1 MKQRK
6 LQIMGILNVT
16 PDSFSDGG
24 KFNTLEKALKRAKEL
39 EKEGADIIDIGGE
52 STGPDSKEV
61 PLEEELKRTIP
72 IIKELRKITK
82 IPISIDTYKSQVA
95 EQALKAG
102 ANMVNDVTALRGDTK
117 MAKVIAKYKCPII
130 LMYSKDKTPRT
141 TVKKLKYK
149 DVIKTIKDF
158 LKKRITYAKK
168 HKIKPSQIIIDPGMG
183 QFISAIPKYS
193 YEIIARLH
201 ELKTLGHKIL
211 IGASRKS
218 FLGESMKSRI
228 EKGSTISAIAYL
240 NGASIIRTHD
250 VKQIKWL
257 KNLN

>member
-1 MKQRK
+1 
-6 LQIMGILNVT
+6 
-16 PDSFSDGG
+16 
-24 KFNTLEKALKRAKEL
+24 
-39 EKEGADIIDIGGE
+39 
-52 STGPDSKEV
+52 
-61 PLEEELKRTIP
+61 
-72 IIKELRKITK
+72 
-82 IPISIDTYKSQVA
+82 
-95 EQALKAG
+95 
-102 ANMVNDVTALRGDTK
+102 
-117 MAKVIAKYKCPII
+117 
-130 LMYSKDKTPRT
+130 MYSKDKTPRT
-141 TVKKLKYK
+141 TTKKLKYK

-168 HKIKPSQIIIDPGMG
+168 HGIKLSQIIIDPGMG
-183 QFISAIPKYS
+183 QFISSIPKYS

-201 ELKTLGHKIL
+201 ELKSLKHPIL

-228 EKGSTISAIAYL
+228 ERGSTISAIAYL